1 MKIAVVAYS
10 KKTVGGGLP
19 ELRAELKRRGQSDV
33 SWYEVAKSRKVPKA
47 ARAALADGPDLLLV
61 WGGDGTVQRAVDV
74 LARTPESHAA
84 VGVIPAG
91 TSNLF
96 AGNLGI
102 PHDLAAALDVA
113 LGDERKVI
121 DVGSFNGERFG
132 VMAGVGLDALMIG
145 DASRSLKDRLA
156 ASPTS
161 TRASR
166 TCAGRRSRHGSTSTA
181 SPGSAV
187 VPAACWSATWA
198 TCSAVSR
205 SSQTPIR
212 PTATW
217 MSASFKPRSSPTG
230 RAWPAERSPATWTA
244 RRSSPPPRP
253 EESTCG

>member
-1 MKIAVVAYS
+1 MKIAVLAHS

-19 ELRAELKRRGQSDV
+19 ELRAELKRRGQLDV

-74 LARTPESHAA
+74 LARTCESQAP

-102 PHDLAAALDVA
+102 PHDLAAALDAA

-121 DVGSFNGERFG
+121 DVGSVNGERFG
-132 VMAGVGLDALMIG
+132 VMAGVGFDALMIG
-145 DASRSLKDRLA
+145 DASRSLKDRLGPRRIRLHGREEPA
-156 ASPTS
+156 PGVGRGTDRHRRRAWFRG
-161 TRASR
+161 RAS
-166 TCAGRRSRHGSTSTA
+166 C
-181 SPGSAV
+181 V
-187 VPAACWSATWA
+187 VVGNMGELFGGITLFPDADPADG
-198 TCSAVSR
+198 
-205 SSQTPIR
+205 
-212 PTATW
+212 TW
-217 MSASFKPRSSPTG
+217 MSASFRPRSSPTG

-244 RRSSPPPRP
+244 RLSSLPPRP

>member
-1 MKIAVVAYS
+1 MKIAVLAHS

-19 ELRAELKRRGQSDV
+19 ELRAELERRGQLDV

-74 LARTPESHAA
+74 VARTRESQAPVA
-84 VGVIPAG
+84 VIPAG

-132 VMAGVGLDALMIG
+132 VMAGVGFDALMIG
-145 DASRSLKDRLA
+145 DASRSLKDRLGRVA
-156 ASPTS
+156 YIYTGVKNLR
-161 TRASR
+161 RASVQAQIDIDGEPWFR
-166 TCAGRRSRHGSTSTA
+166 GRASCVLVGNMGDLFGGITLFPDADPADGHLDVGVLQAEKLTDWTRLAGRA
-181 SPGSAV
+181 L
-187 VPAACWSATWA
+187 
-198 TCSAVSR
+198 
-205 SSQTPIR
+205 
-212 PTATW
+212 
-217 MSASFKPRSSPTG
+217 TG
-230 RAWPAERSPATWTA
+230 NLDRSPFLTTTSA
-244 RRSSPPPRP
+244 RK
-253 EESTCG
+253 STCD